1 MIALLIVAS
10 VAACYLLAYRLYGRW
25 LARRIFRLD
34 PSATVPSEQ
43 FRDGTDYVPTARSV
57 VFGHHFTSIAGTG
70 PIVGPALAIMWGWL
84 PALLW
89 IVFGAIFMGAVHD
102 LGTLVVSLRNRGM
115 TVGEI
120 AGRLL
125 NSRVRLL
132 FLLLLF
138 FALWVIIAIFGWVI
152 ASVFVQF
159 PMTILPVFLQ
169 IPIAMVIGFT
179 VHRRGGSILLPS
191 AIALVLMFATVWF
204 GAACPGLAWS
214 GGQLG
219 TAIQGVNA
227 ALAAWPLWVWVGLL
241 LVYCYFASVLPVWVL
256 LQPRD
261 YINSLQ
267 LGASLLLLLA
277 GLAAAAFHGFP
288 GSGGMSALDMVAPVI
303 DFSPLNAP
311 PIFPFL
317 FVTVACGAIS
327 GFHCLVS
334 SGTSSKQL
342 RCETD
347 ALPIGYGSML
357 IEGFLA
363 VLVIL
368 SVGAGL
374 GFGWPEAYPGVSGR
388 ELWSQVYGDWQ
399 SVTGGKA
406 IGAFVVGSGNFLQ
419 ALGLPVS
426 MATAIMGVLV
436 ASFAGTTMD
445 TATRLQRYVVQ
456 ELAAALAR
464 SISPRP
470 DSAEILRNASE
481 DASGRSG
488 SVSCT
493 GPLYWLTTTHGATFF
508 AVATALVLAL
518 LPAPGREW
526 AWDSIGTGGLILW
539 PLFGATNQLLAGL
552 ALMVVSFWLL
562 RRGLPKFFAVLPMVF
577 MIAMPCWALS
587 LDIQRWLAG
596 GSWLLMLLGVVLLGL
611 TAWMGV
617 EGLLLWRKT
626 RSALEGLQTNQKK

>member
-1 MIALLIVAS
+1 MIVLLIVA
-10 VAACYLLAYRLYGRW
+10 AAAVCYLLAYRIYGRW
-25 LARRIFRLD
+25 LARKIFCLD
-34 PSATVPSEQ
+34 PSAIVPSEQ
-43 FRDGTDYVPTARSV
+43 LRDGQDYVPTARSV

-70 PIVGPALAIMWGWL
+70 PIVGPAIAIMWGWL

-89 IVFGAIFMGAVHD
+89 VVFGAIFMGAVHD

-125 NSRVRLL
+125 NPRVRLL

-138 FALWVIIAIFGWVI
+138 FSLWIIIAIFGWVI

-169 IPIAMVIGFT
+169 IPIAIVIGFA
-179 VHRRGGSILLPS
+179 VHRRGNSILLPS
-191 AIALVLMFATVWF
+191 AIALILMFATVWL
-204 GAACPGLAWS
+204 GAGCPGLAWS
-214 GGQLG
+214 GGHLG
-219 TAIQGVNA
+219 AAIQGLNA
-227 ALAAWPLWVWVGLL
+227 TLSVCPLWAWVAVL
-241 LVYCYFASVLPVWVL
+241 LVYCYFASVMPVWVL

-267 LGASLLLLLA
+267 LGVTLLLLMA
-277 GLAAAAFHGFP
+277 GVAAAAFHGFP
-288 GSGGMSALDMVAPVI
+288 GSGGFSGLSMVAPAV
-303 DFSPLNAP
+303 DLDPLNAP

-357 IEGFLA
+357 VESFLA

-374 GFGWPEAYPGVSGR
+374 GFGWPEAYPGVTGSA
-388 ELWSQVYGDWQ
+388 LWSQVYGDWQ

-419 ALGLPVS
+419 SLGLPVS

-456 ELAAALAR
+456 ELARAVAGSLPRR
-464 SISPRP
+464 S
-470 DSAEILRNASE
+470 DSEAVRQDTA
-481 DASGRSG
+481 DQPVACR
-488 SVSCT
+488 
-493 GPLYWLTTTHGATFF
+493 GPLRWLTTTHGATLF
-508 AVATALVLAL
+508 AVGTALVLAL
-518 LPAPGREW
+518 LPAPGR
-526 AWDSIGTGGLILW
+526 AWTWDAIGTGGLILW

-562 RRGLPKFFAVLPMVF
+562 HRGLPKFFAVLPMVF
-577 MIAMPCWALS
+577 MIVMPFWALS
-587 LDIQRWLAG
+587 LDIERWRAG
-596 GSWLLMLLGVVLLGL
+596 GSWLLMLLGVFLLGI
-611 TAWMGV
+611 TAWMSA
-617 EGLLLWRKT
+617 EGFLLWRKV
-626 RSALEGLQTNQKK
+626 RSALERLPADQKATKIERP